1 MNSGNP
7 LVDLMSKFTKK
18 MRLIGLVLSAVLIL
32 LGILAV
38 TLPARASL
46 VIAWLFLLGVVVSG
60 IFGILRYVQ
69 AQPEARQ
76 TWALI
81 NGILRVILGVVA
93 ILVTKKPG
101 KVFILST
108 AFCFTMVTAGVGR
121 LGAASLLKRE
131 GKGGRGWLIFCG
143 VLDLVCALFFITS
156 PFMMTVAYEFV
167 LGIYMIIGGFTLL
180 VEILSE
186 P

>member
-7 LVDLMSKFTKK
+7 LVDMMSGFTKK
-18 MRLIGLVLSAVLIL
+18 MRLIGFILAVVLIL
-32 LGILAV
+32 LGILATV
-38 TLPARASL
+38 LPARASL
-46 VIAWLFLLGVVVSG
+46 VIAWLFLLSIVISG
-60 IFGILRYVQ
+60 IFSILKYVQ
-69 AQPEARQ
+69 SQPDQRQ

-81 NGILRVILGVVA
+81 NGILCVILGIVA

-101 KVFILST
+101 KVFILSV
-108 AFCFTMVTAGVGR
+108 AFCFTMVSAGVGR
-121 LGAASLLKRE
+121 LSVASVLKRE

-143 VLDLVCALFFITS
+143 ILDLICALFFITS
-156 PFMMTVAYEFV
+156 PFMMTIAYEFV
-167 LGIYMIIGGFTLL
+167 LGIYMIIGGFMLL